1 MVQYSVLDAT
11 FAALAD
17 PTRRGILRLLG
28 EGACSISDLA
38 ELFEM
43 TLTGIKKHV
52 RLLEDARMVV
62 TEKRGR
68 VRYCMLGT
76 NSLERDVAWV
86 RDYQLSLE
94 GRLDRLDEFLNRTEG
109 TWVAAYL
116 RGSLLAGTG
125 VRCCVFMGLRIRGFH
140 HASFI
145 SIDVRGPSSC
155 YWMGTALGSQRISL
169 RPYDRAFRCGDLGTS
184 DPPD

>member
-17 PTRRGILRLLG
+17 PTRRGILRRLG
-28 EGACSISDLA
+28 EGPCSISDLA

-52 RLLEDARMVV
+52 RLLEEAGMVV

-76 NSLERDVAWV
+76 NSLEREVAWI

-94 GRLDRLDEFLNRTEG
+94 GRLNRLDEFLNRTEG
-109 TWVAAYL
+109 T
-116 RGSLLAGTG
+116 S
-125 VRCCVFMGLRIRGFH
+125 
-140 HASFI
+140 
-145 SIDVRGPSSC
+145 
-155 YWMGTALGSQRISL
+155 
-169 RPYDRAFRCGDLGTS
+169 
-184 DPPD
+184 